1 MANQRLDKDKL
12 RDFLVNDNDAKI
24 IDLINRGLFEHI
36 QDSSDRDSL
45 INYILVYSKYKN
57 EVFKN
62 SLFIDA
68 FLNSD
73 VNHFYANLYNLNN
86 ETCDYIIKQAAS
98 INKDN
103 YYIARLLS
111 YFNKDYVLSLFD
123 NWSMSLDIIYILLDN
138 NFEIF
143 GKEILKRFDIDLMS
157 PRLDVEKLFA
167 NLKCSFLEEYAKYN
181 KDDKSIDVIS
191 LPASKINKDL
201 ANLLWNK
208 YDIFRYRKIINEAAY
223 SCDIT
228 PLNDYAK
235 EKEDSIIMNYIE
247 NSLLSPYDEI
257 CRLVIEQ
264 TNLDI
269 DDNNYYDIERK
280 FYRLINNLDG
290 YVYERIDYLKDTYNL
305 NGIIEYLQKLCSNE
319 ISNYIID
326 YHFEENYYNVMYDLK
341 ELLDFYYAGNITI
354 SKDRV
359 DLYTSI
365 LNIDDLTISEKKELH
380 SKLKKINMIEMFYD
394 DMAIARKIVRTSIKE
409 SAVSKEQLLKYK
421 DDELSKEY
429 GVDVYRI
436 DNEPFF
442 ALVKSGRK
450 LSDTLPTG
458 HSFSIVGNNAVGVFG
473 DVSDHTTFV
482 YDSDDLNSDQIVHV
496 FPQDS
501 FTYYKPFEASKDATR
516 RVEPLLMVD
525 ELIDETRT
533 YNELL
538 ILEKGKKST
547 DFDKDIPELQ
557 KIALYC
563 VDKISNEDVQ
573 IAKINGVGIFLVNSK
588 EYAASNYEVQNL
600 YRNRNSIDYFSYN
613 YFNGYYEKE
622 LHENRR
628 LN

>member
-1 MANQRLDKDKL
+1 MVNQRLDKGKL
-12 RDFLVNDNDAKI
+12 TNFLINDDEERI
-24 IDLINRGLFEHI
+24 IDLLNRGLFEYI
-36 QDSSDRDSL
+36 KNSSDRECA

-62 SLFIDA
+62 DLFMNV
-68 FLNSD
+68 FMSSD
-73 VNHFYANLYNLNN
+73 ISCFYANLANLNN
-86 ETCDYIIKQAAS
+86 ETYEYIIKKAAS

-111 YFNKDYVLSLFD
+111 YFNKDYVISLFD
-123 NWSMSLDIIYILLDN
+123 NWNLTLDIILLLLDN
-138 NFEIF
+138 NFEKF

-167 NLKCSFLEEYAKYN
+167 NLKYSFLEEYAKYN
-181 KDDKSIDVIS
+181 KDDKSIDFIS

-201 ANLLWNK
+201 ANLLWTR
-208 YDIFRYRKIINEAAY
+208 YDIFRYRKIINDAAY
-223 SCDIT
+223 SCDT
-228 PLNDYAK
+228 TVFNDYAK
-235 EKEDSIIMNYIE
+235 EIEDNIIMNYNE
-247 NSLLSPYDEI
+247 SSLLSPYDEI
-257 CRLVIEQ
+257 CKLVIEQ

-290 YVYERIDYLKDTYNL
+290 YVYERIDYLKDTGNL
-305 NGIIEYLQKLCSNE
+305 EGIIEYLQRLSSNV

-380 SKLKKINMIEMFYD
+380 SKLKQINMMEIFYD
-394 DMAIARKIVRTSIKE
+394 DMAFARKIVRTSIKE
-409 SAVSKEQLLKYK
+409 SAASKDQLLKYK
-421 DDELSKEY
+421 DDELSQEY
-429 GVDVYRI
+429 GVDVYKI

-442 ALVKSGRK
+442 ALVKTGRK
-450 LSDTLPTG
+450 LSDDLPTG

-473 DVSDHTTFV
+473 DLSDSTTFV
-482 YDSDDLNSDQIVHV
+482 YDSTDLNSNQIVHV

-501 FTYYKPFEASKDATR
+501 FTYYKPFEVSRDATR
-516 RVEPLLMVD
+516 RVEPLLTID
-525 ELIDETRT
+525 ELVGETTT

-538 ILEKGKKST
+538 ILEKGKKIT
-547 DFDKDIPELQ
+547 DFDKDIPELK

-563 VDKISNEDVQ
+563 VDKISKKDVEA
-573 IAKINGVGIFLVNSK
+573 AKVNGVGIFLVNSK
-588 EYAASNYEVQNL
+588 DYANSNYEVQNL
-600 YRNRNSIDYFSYN
+600 YRNRNSVDYFSYN

-622 LHENRR
+622 LHEKRR
-628 LN
+628 IN